1 MSKKKPSKKQPK
13 TTKKPAARPRA
24 AGEARP
30 SLQVARQELTKVR
43 AALRRIR
50 AANADAN
57 GELDAAQRVKID
69 TAIRDINTTMGQLAC
84 IQDQAPYGFR
94 S

>member
-1 MSKKKPSKKQPK
+1 MSKKKPK
-13 TTKKPAARPRA
+13 TTKKPAARRRAA
-24 AGEARP
+24 AGEPRP

-50 AANADAN
+50 SANADVN
-57 GELDAAQRVKID
+57 GPLNEAQRVKID
-69 TAIRDINTTMGQLAC
+69 TAIRDINTTMSQLSC